1 MILNMIQIVTKN
13 VQVCESA
20 RINFETVTREAKRNC
35 KCCTKLCPNWECTCI
50 GEEDTGDLGNCTCP
64 VCDCDTCT
72 SCQVCFKKYSYI
84 NNITY
89 IDRYGFKK
97 RVV

>member
-20 RINFETVTREAKRNC
+20 HINFETVTQEAKRNC
-35 KCCTKLCPNWECTCI
+35 KCRTKLCPNWEC
-50 GEEDTGDLGNCTCP
+50 NCTCP

-72 SCQVCFKKYSYI
+72 SCQVSFK
-84 NNITY
+84 
-89 IDRYGFKK
+89 
-97 RVV
+97 

>member
-35 KCCTKLCPNWECTCI
+35 KCHTKLCPNWECTCI
-50 GEEDTGDLGNCTCP
+50 GDEILVTLATALVQYVTAILALP
-64 VCDCDTCT
+64 V
-72 SCQVCFKKYSYI
+72 
-84 NNITY
+84 
-89 IDRYGFKK
+89 R
-97 RVV
+97 